1 MNVKSRAFLISLAA
15 LLAAGCATHTGPGG
29 SESATGKAGAAQ
41 QEADWQNLGVTPN
54 GNVMNEID
62 KLSIK
67 KRGSLVSFRDR
78 KTIFNLKR
86 ENYGDTPRH
95 KVSINNWQIDC
106 QALTYRLL
114 GMTLFD
120 ENNRVVASYS
130 YNDKQLKPAAI
141 IPNSASYQQMQF
153 VCGK

>member
-1 MNVKSRAFLISLAA
+1 MNVTPRTVLIALAA
-15 LLAAGCATHTGPGG
+15 LLAAGCATQTHPGG
-29 SESATGKAGAAQ
+29 EAAAGKSGAAQ
-41 QEADWQNLGVTPN
+41 PEADWQNLGVTPN

-62 KLSIK
+62 KLSVK
-67 KRGSLVSFRDR
+67 KRGPLVSFRDR

-86 ENYGDTPRH
+86 ENFGDTPRH
-95 KVSINNWQIDC
+95 KVSINTWQIDC

-120 ENNRVVASYS
+120 ENNRLVASYS
-130 YNDKQLKPAAI
+130 YNDKQLKAAAI